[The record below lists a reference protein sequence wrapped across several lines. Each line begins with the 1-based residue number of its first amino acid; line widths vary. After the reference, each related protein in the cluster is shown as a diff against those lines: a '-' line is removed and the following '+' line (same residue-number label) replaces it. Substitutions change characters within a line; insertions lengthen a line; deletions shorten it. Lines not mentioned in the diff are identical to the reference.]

1 MNRKI
6 GVIGGMGPMASQL
19 FYKMVTEKT
28 VADRDQDHVPMMI
41 LSDPQMPD
49 RTQAILS
56 GKTDEVTARLLE
68 DARTLENCGCDA
80 IAITCNTAHYFADKI
95 ADELRIPIIH
105 MIRETAGETAEEAA
119 ATGNRRVAIL
129 ATDGT
134 IRTGLYQKALK
145 AQGLEP
151 FVPGPESQAL
161 VMHEIYDCVKAGL
174 PYDREAWADIHRELA
189 GHGCG
194 RALLACTELSVIGS
208 DNDLGDMY
216 KDPLE
221 VLARRVIEFS
231 GHKVKP
237 DR

>member
-28 VADRDQDHVPMMI
+28 VADKDQDHVPMMI

-68 DARTLENCGCDA
+68 DARTLENCSCDA

-95 ADELRIPIIH
+95 VGELRIPIIH
-105 MIRETAGETAEEAA
+105 MIRETAEETAKEAA

-134 IRTGLYQKALK
+134 IRTGLYQKALE

-237 DR
+237 GR